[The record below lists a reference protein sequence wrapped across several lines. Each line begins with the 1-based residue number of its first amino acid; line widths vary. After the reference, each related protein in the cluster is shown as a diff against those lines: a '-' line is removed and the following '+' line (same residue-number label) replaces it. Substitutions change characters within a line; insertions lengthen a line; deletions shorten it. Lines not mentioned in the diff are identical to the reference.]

1 VALLVFVWLGNRLP
15 TWGRTA
21 LNLSTASS
29 GAKTILITN
38 RSVGLITEA
47 TEQYF
52 VEDFYTAPT
61 AWKRATQTLNQNFR
75 DGFWLKTTERFFV
88 LEQFM
93 ATYNVES
100 LFHAE
105 LDNWIF
111 NITGLDARLDNV
123 GRGLFCPRDSLDRG
137 IASLIY
143 INRSDSLAQLN
154 RLALDNSLIEKNDM
168 TLLGHLLA
176 TSDQFFSLST
186 ENAFRDLDSFAW
198 RRVPAETSH
207 GIFDA
212 AAIGQF
218 LFGIDPRNGSILLTN
233 GYENENKGCDLWRL
247 QYSLKDKSNTFELTH
262 PETGKSVNLFNIHVH
277 SKLFKQLSNENRLSR
292 ILDRVNQGKKTLM
305 NIDLMQNRI
314 VRGIRSRLIA
324 RQK

>member
-1 VALLVFVWLGNRLP
+1 MTLLVFVWLGKRLP
-15 TWGRTA
+15 TWGLTA
-21 LNLSTASS
+21 LSLSTAYS

-52 VEDFYTAPT
+52 VEDFYKAPT
-61 AWKRATQTLNQNFR
+61 AWKRATQTLDQNFR

-93 ATYNVES
+93 ATFKVAS

-111 NITGLDARLDNV
+111 NITGLDVRLDEV

-143 INRSDSLAQLN
+143 INRPDSLTQLN
-154 RLALDNSLIEKNDM
+154 QLALDNTLVEKNDM

-176 TSDQFFSLST
+176 TSDLFFSLST
-186 ENAFRDLDSFAW
+186 ENAFQDLGSVAW
-198 RRVPAETSH
+198 KRVSDEVSH

-218 LFGIDPRNGSILLTN
+218 LFGIDPRNGPILLTN

-247 QYSLKDKSNTFELTH
+247 QYNLKDKSNTFELTN
-262 PETGKSVNLFNIHVH
+262 PKTGQSVNLFNIHVH
-277 SKLFKQLSNENRLSR
+277 SKLFKQLANKNRLSQ

-324 RQK
+324 

>member
-1 VALLVFVWLGNRLP
+1 
-15 TWGRTA
+15 
-21 LNLSTASS
+21 
-29 GAKTILITN
+29 
-38 RSVGLITEA
+38 
-47 TEQYF
+47 
-52 VEDFYTAPT
+52 
-61 AWKRATQTLNQNFR
+61 
-75 DGFWLKTTERFFV
+75 
-88 LEQFM
+88 M
-93 ATYNVES
+93 
-100 LFHAE
+100 
-105 LDNWIF
+105 
-111 NITGLDARLDNV
+111 
-123 GRGLFCPRDSLDRG
+123 
-137 IASLIY
+137 
-143 INRSDSLAQLN
+143 AQLN
-154 RLALDNSLIEKNDM
+154 RLALDNTLIEKNDM

-176 TSDQFFSLST
+176 TSDLFFSLCT
-186 ENAFRDLDSFAW
+186 ENAFQDLDSIAW
-198 RRVPAETSH
+198 KRVSAEVSH